1 MARQVGPIKI
11 TGTIGD
17 LSFYKSGD
25 DYLVRMKGGPSKKKI
40 MSSPSFV
47 RTRENI
53 SEFGACSQAGALL
66 RKGLNGLLP
75 LKDSYVYRRM
85 TQLMGRIKNYDRTS
99 LRGERSVDEGLKQ
112 AEAKQLLYDF
122 SFTANPLNTV
132 LIKTPLITD
141 KHELLVDTDALVF
154 PNGCDYVVIKAV
166 LLHPDFKK
174 QTLERFSFTEGL
186 VFAGEQGAKLRLK
199 PENPSTNYAL
209 NFYFLQLNFFT
220 KDGNPLQHGALDN
233 LGCIGVNLKLTKENK
248 IVALEGCQRL
258 LIPVNRRREKKIF
271 SLDEKENLVWSYAPV

>member
-40 MSSPSFV
+40 MSSPSFA

-66 RKGLNGLLP
+66 RRGLNGLLP
-75 LKDSYVYRRM
+75 LKDGYTYRRM
-85 TQLMGRIKNYDRTS
+85 TQLMSRIKNYDRTS

-122 SFTANPLNTV
+122 SFTASPLNIV
-132 LIKTPLITD
+132 LIKTPLITH

-166 LLHPDFKK
+166 LLHADFKK
-174 QTLERFSFTEGL
+174 QALERFSFTEGL
-186 VFAGEQGAKLRLK
+186 VFAGEQGAKLKLK
-199 PENPSTNYAL
+199 LENPITNYAL
-209 NFYFLQLNFFT
+209 NLYFLQLSFFT
-220 KDGNPLQHGALDN
+220 KDGSPLQQGALDS
-233 LGCIGVNLKLTKENK
+233 LACIGVNPELSKENK
-248 IVALEGCQRL
+248 IPVLEGCETL
-258 LIPVNRRREKKIF
+258 FISINRIGVRKIF
-271 SLDEKENLVWSYAPV
+271 TFNEKEKLVWSYAPV